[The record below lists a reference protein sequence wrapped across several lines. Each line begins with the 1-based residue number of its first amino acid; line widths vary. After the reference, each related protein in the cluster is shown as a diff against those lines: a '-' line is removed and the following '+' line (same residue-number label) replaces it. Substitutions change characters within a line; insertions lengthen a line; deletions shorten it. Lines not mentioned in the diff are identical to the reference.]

1 MDEKKLINRA
11 SFVVAGFTTLVS
23 FLLFYFDTN
32 EALKSFGAALITGSL
47 VFATYMV
54 LRWLVLAYK
63 S

>member
-1 MDEKKLINRA
+1 MDENKLINRA
-11 SFVVAGFTTLVS
+11 SFIVAGLTTVIS

-32 EALKSFGAALITGSL
+32 ESLKSLGAALITGGL
-47 VFATYMV
+47 VWATYMV